1 MISEGLV
8 PMTPRLKNQNHA
20 PSATA
25 QRRSETMSDSVKQRG
40 KGRPRS
46 GGTPNQSLMTILNLV
61 RQGTATTRQDLE
73 RTCDL
78 GRAVVA
84 DRLSTLTDL
93 DLVDETKS
101 GVATGG
107 RAPKLVSFHA
117 HAGCILVAALDQTSL
132 SIGIADLSGQL
143 ITEHHEA
150 SELTLAPPA
159 ILDRLIKL
167 IEWML
172 PRHADA
178 GPLWGIGLSVPAPVP
193 VPSSDLFLTETP
205 PFLPGWETTPVVE
218 TLIDRFKAPVWVR
231 SSVETMT
238 MGELTAGDGTGVDT
252 MLFVK
257 VGKRI
262 GAGLTMNRALF
273 RGAQGAAGLI
283 GQLPVS
289 EAGRTGPLETMAGA
303 DMIQREGLAAAQE
316 GRSSYLADIL
326 ARIGELTPFDVGQ
339 AAQAGDVASMD
350 ILSRS
355 GRMIGHSVAYLA
367 TMLNPELIVLG
378 GSVAMTNDTLL
389 AAVREVVYRE
399 SHPLVTRDLRIIRSQ
414 MGSSAGLVGAAM
426 VVTEALFD
434 PALLRGWIL
443 SGHPQCH
450 PEFRAARDAAAQRLI
465 ELSETPEAPPTPSL

>member
-1 MISEGLV
+1 MPE
-8 PMTPRLKNQNHA
+8 
-20 PSATA
+20 
-25 QRRSETMSDSVKQRG
+25 SVKPRG

-46 GGTPNQSLMTILNLV
+46 SETPNQSLMTILNLV
-61 RQGTATTRQDLE
+61 RLGTATTRQELE
-73 RTCDL
+73 RTCEL

-93 DLVDETKS
+93 DLVDESKS

-107 RAPKLVSFHA
+107 RAPKLVSFHPN
-117 HAGCILVAALDQTSL
+117 AGCILVAALDQTSL
-132 SIGIADLSGQL
+132 SIGIADLSGRL

-150 SELTLAPPA
+150 SELSLAPRS
-159 ILDRLIKL
+159 ILDRLVKL
-167 IEWML
+167 IEWIL

-193 VPSSDLFLTETP
+193 VQSSELFLSETP
-205 PFLPGWETTPVVE
+205 VFLPGWETTPVVE

-238 MGELTAGDGTGVDT
+238 MGELTAGDGTDVDT

-262 GAGLTMNRALF
+262 GAGLTMNRTLF

-283 GQLPVS
+283 GQLPVT
-289 EAGRTGPLETMAGA
+289 EGGKTGPLETMAGA
-303 DMIQREGLAAAQE
+303 DMIQREGLAAVKD

-326 ARIGELTPFDVGQ
+326 ARMEELTPFDVAQ
-339 AAQAGDVASMD
+339 AAQAGDGASMD

-443 SGHPQCH
+443 SGRPMAH
-450 PEFRAARDAAAQRLI
+450 PEFLAAREAAARRLA
-465 ELSETPEAPPTPSL
+465 ELSKTPAPPPAPSI

>member
-1 MISEGLV
+1 MAE
-8 PMTPRLKNQNHA
+8 A
-20 PSATA
+20 
-25 QRRSETMSDSVKQRG
+25 VKQRS

-46 GGTPNQSLMTILNLV
+46 NETPNQSLMNILNLV
-61 RQGTATTRQDLE
+61 RLGTATTRQELE
-73 RTCDL
+73 RSCEL

-93 DLVDETKS
+93 DLVDEEKS
-101 GVATGG
+101 GIATGG
-107 RAPKLVSFHA
+107 RAPKIVSFHA
-117 HAGCILVAALDQTSL
+117 NAGCILVAALDQTSL
-132 SIGIADLSGQL
+132 SIGIADLSGRL

-150 SELTLAPPA
+150 SELTLAPMT
-159 ILDRLIKL
+159 ILDRLVSL
-167 IEWML
+167 IEWIL
-172 PRHADA
+172 SRHPDA

-193 VPSSDLFLTETP
+193 VQSSDLFLSETP
-205 PFLPGWETTPVVE
+205 AFLPGWETTPVVE
-218 TLIDRFKAPVWVR
+218 TLTTRFNAPVWVR

-238 MGELTAGDGTGVDT
+238 MGELTAGDGTEVET

-262 GAGLTMNRALF
+262 GAGLTMKRTLF
-273 RGAQGAAGLI
+273 RGAQGSAGLI
-283 GQLPVS
+283 GQLPVT
-289 EAGRTGPLETMAGA
+289 EAGRTGPLEAMAGA
-303 DMIQREGLAAAQE
+303 DMIQREGLAAARD
-316 GRSSYLADIL
+316 GSSRYLSEIL
-326 ARIGELTPFDVGQ
+326 DRTGELTPFDVSQ
-339 AAQAGDVASMD
+339 AAQAGDPASMD

-355 GRMIGHSVAYLA
+355 GRMIGHSIAYLA

-443 SGHPQCH
+443 KGNPLVH
-450 PEFRAARDAAAQRLI
+450 PEFLAAQDAAAARLT
-465 ELSETPEAPPTPSL
+465 EVAETPAPPPAPTLSKGQ